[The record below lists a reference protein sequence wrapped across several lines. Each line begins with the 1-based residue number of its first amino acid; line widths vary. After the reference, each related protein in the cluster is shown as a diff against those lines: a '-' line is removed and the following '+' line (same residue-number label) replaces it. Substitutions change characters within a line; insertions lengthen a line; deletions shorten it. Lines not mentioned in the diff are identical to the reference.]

1 MKAAVF
7 DEPKSLSVR
16 KRNLMPLSSGSVR
29 LKVISCAVCGSDQ
42 RIFKEGNSRIK
53 EPRVLGH
60 EIAGEIVELGID
72 VKKFKIGDRLSIGAD
87 IPCGNCY
94 FCNNGQPNC
103 CDINLA
109 MGYQFDG
116 GFAEYVTLDK
126 LVVEEGPVRKF
137 DNKTPFDL
145 ACMAE
150 PLACCINGFEVA
162 LAKSNQEIVIFGAG
176 PIGIMLALLS
186 KYYNCSNLIIIEP
199 NTYRRNFA
207 KKIFNDATVLNPKEV
222 EVVDLILDKTMGRGA
237 DILFTACPV
246 VETHKQAITCVA
258 KKGVV
263 NLFGG
268 VPKNAPPIELLSNL
282 IHYKEAYI
290 TGSHGSTPKQHAKAL
305 DLICNREII
314 LDDLVSSRVKL
325 DDINDVFTEEHIENN
340 MKTIIKPNE

>member
-1 MKAAVF
+1 MKVAIFEA
-7 DEPKSLSVR
+7 PKRISVR
-16 KRNLMPLSSGSVR
+16 EKKIMPLDSGSIR
-29 LKVISCAVCGSDQ
+29 LKVVSCAVCGSDQ
-42 RIFKEGNSRIK
+42 RIFKEGNSRIT

-60 EIAGEIVELGID
+60 EIAGEVVELGNN
-72 VKKFKIGDRLSIGAD
+72 VKKFKIGDRLSVGAD
-87 IPCGNCY
+87 IPCGNCS

-116 GFAEYVTLDK
+116 GFAQYVTLNE
-126 LVVEEGPVRKF
+126 LVVEDGPVQKF
-137 DNKTPFDL
+137 DNQTSYDI

-162 LAKSNQEIVIFGAG
+162 LAKTEQKIAIFGAG
-176 PIGIMLALLS
+176 PIGIMLALLA
-186 KYYNCSNLIIIEP
+186 KYYNCTKLIIIEP
-199 NTYRRNFA
+199 NSFRRNFA
-207 KKIFNDATVLNPKEV
+207 KKLFHEASVLNPNETDI
-222 EVVDLILDKTMGRGA
+222 VDVIMEETMGHGA

-246 VETHKQAITCVA
+246 VETHQQAIECVA

-268 VPKNAPPIELLSNL
+268 VPKIAPPIELLSNT

-290 TGSHGSTPKQHAKAL
+290 TGSHGSTPKQHSKAL

-314 LDDLVSSRVKL
+314 LDDLISSKIKL
-325 DDINDVFTEEHIENN
+325 DDINNVFTIEHIANN